1 MCNKRCLGPGKI
13 VSEVSPPTNFTRVGD
28 LNNLF
33 GNAAG
38 DPLSPVWGQL
48 STQLLLIQ
56 EEVAELSE
64 AHDARDVN
72 EIRDALADILTVT
85 YGYYHLL
92 GVCADADMLKVHES
106 NMSKL
111 CRTRYEVEQTKE
123 AYKARGLEVY
133 DGGEPG
139 AWWVKSAMDQNDN
152 KGKFYPAHKFL
163 KNVLFHTPRFAPLVR
178 ELNSPEI
185 IQQGDLVRGAGPDQ
199 YIDYNGPLGIMAQ
212 AAEYGFIHFNS
223 KNYRGVR
230 VSSVRL
236 ADPFGDLGIACH
248 ARAS

>member
-139 AWWVKSAMDQNDN
+139 AWWVK
-152 KGKFYPAHKFL
+152 
-163 KNVLFHTPRFAPLVR
+163 
-178 ELNSPEI
+178 
-185 IQQGDLVRGAGPDQ
+185 
-199 YIDYNGPLGIMAQ
+199 
-212 AAEYGFIHFNS
+212 
-223 KNYRGVR
+223 
-230 VSSVRL
+230 
-236 ADPFGDLGIACH
+236 
-248 ARAS
+248 